1 MTWLD
6 VGNGWRN
13 LFLLSC
19 AVQALALGCLFCA
32 HGWFVKGSRFACFW
46 TGAAVTP
53 LCQYLWMLGMG
64 FVWPHAPQ
72 FLLIAAPPALQEEPV

>member
-19 AVQALALGCLFCA
+19 ALQALALGCLFCA
-32 HGWFVKGSRFACFW
+32 HGWFVKQSK
-46 TGAAVTP
+46 AA
-53 LCQYLWMLGMG
+53 
-64 FVWPHAPQ
+64 
-72 FLLIAAPPALQEEPV
+72 

>member
-32 HGWFVKGSRFACFW
+32 HGWFVKS
-46 TGAAVTP
+46 TAA
-53 LCQYLWMLGMG
+53 Y
-64 FVWPHAPQ
+64 FS
-72 FLLIAAPPALQEEPV
+72 